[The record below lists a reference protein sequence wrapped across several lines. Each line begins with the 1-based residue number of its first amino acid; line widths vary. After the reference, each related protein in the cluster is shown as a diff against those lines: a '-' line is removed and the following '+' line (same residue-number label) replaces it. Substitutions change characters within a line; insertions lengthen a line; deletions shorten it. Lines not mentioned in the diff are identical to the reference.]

1 MRCVLPRA
9 RRPRDPGCTCER
21 LGGADVALFLSSSG
35 DPVPENEDFTYLVE
49 LDNDGLAL
57 RGEAR

>member
-1 MRCVLPRA
+1 
-9 RRPRDPGCTCER
+9 
-21 LGGADVALFLSSSG
+21 VALFLSSSG

-49 LDNDGLAL
+49 LYNDGLAL